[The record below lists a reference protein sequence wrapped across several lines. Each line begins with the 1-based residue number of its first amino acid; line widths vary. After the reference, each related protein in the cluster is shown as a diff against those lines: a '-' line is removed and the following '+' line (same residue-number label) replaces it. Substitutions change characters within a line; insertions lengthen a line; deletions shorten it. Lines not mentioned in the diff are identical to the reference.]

1 MALKDVN
8 ILILEICEYDYPY
21 GKEDL
26 KLKI

>member
-8 ILILEICEYDYPY
+8 ILILEMCEYDCPH